1 MTTTPTFGVIPP
13 RRAANGVI
21 DQVKQQII
29 AGVLRPGDR
38 LPSEQELASQFGV
51 SRPTV
56 RESLRAL
63 TSMSI
68 IETRHGEGSF
78 VASLKLDELI
88 QPLSFVMQVDDD
100 AISHLFEVRSFIEAG
115 SARLA
120 ATHASESD
128 IEELNE
134 LATSYLDNVEDLE
147 KCVQLDMAFHR
158 RIATASENPLLGS
171 FLDSIVSLSTT
182 SRRRTGGDIS
192 VRRVAAHD
200 HTLIVAAIAEG
211 DPDKAADAMLC
222 HLEHVSRPLAPG
234 EPK

>member
-1 MTTTPTFGVIPP
+1 MATKTPTFGVIPP

-29 AGVLRPGDR
+29 AGFLRPGDR
-38 LPSEQELASQFGV
+38 LPSEQELAAQFGV

-78 VASLKLDELI
+78 VASLKTEELLE
-88 QPLSFVMQVDDD
+88 PLSFVLQVDDD
-100 AISHLFEVRSFIEAG
+100 AITHLFQVRSLIEAG

-120 ATHASESD
+120 ATHAVDED
-128 IEELNE
+128 IEALTE
-134 LATSYLDNVEDLE
+134 LADSYLDNVEDLE

-158 RIATASENPLLGS
+158 RIAEASENPLLVS
-171 FLDSIVSLSTT
+171 FLDSLVNISAI
-182 SRRRTGGDIS
+182 SRRRTGSDIE
-192 VRRVAAHD
+192 VRRAAAHD
-200 HTLIVAAIAEG
+200 HNLIVAAIAER
-211 DPDKAADAMLC
+211 DASRAAEAMLL
-222 HLEHVSRPLAPG
+222 HLEHVSQSLSEASG
-234 EPK
+234 